1 MSIQSIETDVSNDCF
16 SRLPNMA
23 IAELDTTRERIVEA
37 AGQIF
42 AERGFDA
49 TTVRD
54 ICQQAE
60 ANVAAVNYYFGDK
73 QKLYVEAVVR
83 AHRWRM
89 EQAALP
95 DWNESTPP
103 EKKLADF
110 VATFIRRVR
119 TGPENT
125 WHTRL
130 IMREMMNPHEACA
143 ELVQSSIRPQFEI
156 LQSLLRDLS
165 PALSD
170 EELHLTAFSI
180 VGQCLFYHFA
190 DPVVR
195 NLLAT
200 EEYGSLDVNKL
211 ADHIHRFSLAA
222 VEGAASGATAKG
234 GRP

>member
-1 MSIQSIETDVSNDCF
+1 
-16 SRLPNMA
+16 MA
-23 IAELDTTRERIVEA
+23 NAEQDTTRERIVEA

-42 AERGFDA
+42 ADRGFDG

-54 ICQQAE
+54 ICQLAE

-73 QKLYVEAVVR
+73 QRLYVEAVVR

-89 EQAALP
+89 ERAALP
-95 DWNESTPP
+95 DWGAETPP
-103 EKKLADF
+103 REKLADF
-110 VATFIRRVR
+110 ILTFLRRIR

-156 LQSLLRDLS
+156 LQSILRELLPDDI
-165 PALSD
+165 AD
-170 EELHLTAFSI
+170 EKLHLTAFSV

-195 NLLAT
+195 NLVT
-200 EEYGSLDVNKL
+200 GEEYAGYEIEKL
-211 ADHIHRFSLAA
+211 AEHILDFSSQSLEA
-222 VEGAASGATAKG
+222 GRTKLRAKG
-234 GRP
+234 ARR

>member
-1 MSIQSIETDVSNDCF
+1 
-16 SRLPNMA
+16 MA
-23 IAELDTTRERIVEA
+23 SVESDTTRERIVEA
-37 AGQIF
+37 AGEIF
-42 AERGFDA
+42 AERGFDG

-54 ICQQAE
+54 ICQRAD

-73 QKLYVEAVVR
+73 QRLYVEAVVR

-89 EQAALP
+89 EQASLP
-95 DWNESTPP
+95 DWTAETSA

-110 VATFIRRVR
+110 VLTFVRRIR

-130 IMREMMNPHEACA
+130 IMREMMNPHHACA

-156 LQSLLRDLS
+156 LQSILRELLPPTFS
-165 PALSD
+165 
-170 EELHLTAFSI
+170 EEQLRLTAFSI

-195 NLLAT
+195 NLLSAD
-200 EEYGSLDVNKL
+200 EYDSYDVEKL
-211 ADHIHRFSLAA
+211 ADHITKFSLASIEHVSSTDTA
-222 VEGAASGATAKG
+222 VAKG